1 MEIPSKFHN
10 SIIGAKGRLIRAI
23 LEECSGVL
31 IRFPPEG
38 SSCDKVVIRGP
49 IDDAEN
55 ARRQLQE
62 LTSEKVS
69 NQLVYYVYNENV
81 CLLEIFIYISFLVW
95 QRR

>member
-38 SSCDKVVIRGP
+38 SSSDKVVIRGP
-49 IDDAEN
+49 IEDAEN

-69 NQLVYYVYNENV
+69 NNLSNQFLLVGREMGGKQKII
-81 CLLEIFIYISFLVW
+81 LH
-95 QRR
+95 